1 MPKSV
6 FISLFIMFC
15 GILNAQNYKL
25 LKGRISHPNL
35 VVAGIHVINADRG
48 LAEITDID
56 GNFEISVA
64 IGEELIFSGVQYKKR
79 ALIISPEIFALDEVT
94 VYLEAFINELDE
106 VVVKPHNLS
115 GSLSSDLSNVKGQ
128 INFDDV
134 GIPGY
139 KGVRKEKIVSGKSL
153 ILSTLL
159 LPISGGINID
169 AVYKHLS
176 GYYKKLK
183 KRRKLDA
190 QFEMVFSGFGSE
202 LPAFTQMVVNASEF
216 MQAWWLIIVGV
227 LAGFYFAYK
236 QAHKKS
242 QAFRDGQERL
252 SLKMPVVGDILNK
265 SCIARFA
272 RTLSTTFAAG
282 VPLVDAL
289 DSAAGASGNVVYKN
303 AIMKIKNEVSGGTQL
318 NHAMNQANVFP
329 SMVIQMVAIGEESGA
344 LDSML
349 EKSATYYEEMVD
361 TAVDGLTSLIEPVIM
376 AFLGVVVGGMMI
388 AMYLPIFKMG
398 GAISG

>member
-1 MPKSV
+1 MHKSV
-6 FISLFIMFC
+6 LISLFTLFC
-15 GILNAQNYKL
+15 GIITAQDYKL
-25 LKGRISHPNL
+25 LNGKISHPNL
-35 VVAGIHVINADRG
+35 IVAGIHVINADRG

-79 ALIISPEIFALDEVT
+79 ALIITPEIFALDEIT

-115 GSLSSDLSNVKGQ
+115 GSLSSDLNNVKEQ

-169 AVYKHLS
+169 ALYKHLS

-190 QFEMVFSGFGSE
+190 QFETVFSIIKFYGVYFFEENYALEQEEVYDFVLGCSE
-202 LPAFTQMVVNASEF
+202 NSQLIDYYKKDMHEQVV
-216 MQAWWLIIVGV
+216 
-227 LAGFYFAYK
+227 
-236 QAHKKS
+236 
-242 QAFRDGQERL
+242 QAFEE
-252 SLKMPVVGDILNK
+252 
-265 SCIARFA
+265 
-272 RTLSTTFAAG
+272 
-282 VPLVDAL
+282 
-289 DSAAGASGNVVYKN
+289 YK
-303 AIMKIKNEVSGGTQL
+303 KKQY
-318 NHAMNQANVFP
+318 
-329 SMVIQMVAIGEESGA
+329 
-344 LDSML
+344 
-349 EKSATYYEEMVD
+349 EKD
-361 TAVDGLTSLIEPVIM
+361 
-376 AFLGVVVGGMMI
+376 
-388 AMYLPIFKMG
+388 
-398 GAISG
+398 

>member
-1 MPKSV
+1 MHKSV
-6 FISLFIMFC
+6 LILLFTLFC
-15 GILNAQNYKL
+15 GIITAQDYKL
-25 LKGRISHPNL
+25 LNGKISHPNL
-35 VVAGIHVINADRG
+35 IVAGIHVINADRG

-79 ALIISPEIFALDEVT
+79 ALIITPEIFALDEIT

-115 GSLSSDLSNVKGQ
+115 GSLSSDLNNVKEQ

-169 AVYKHLS
+169 ALYKHLS

-190 QFEMVFSGFGSE
+190 QFETVFSIIKFYGVYFFEENYALEQEEVYDFVLGCSE
-202 LPAFTQMVVNASEF
+202 NSQLIDYYKKDMHEQVV
-216 MQAWWLIIVGV
+216 
-227 LAGFYFAYK
+227 
-236 QAHKKS
+236 
-242 QAFRDGQERL
+242 QAFEE
-252 SLKMPVVGDILNK
+252 
-265 SCIARFA
+265 
-272 RTLSTTFAAG
+272 
-282 VPLVDAL
+282 
-289 DSAAGASGNVVYKN
+289 YK
-303 AIMKIKNEVSGGTQL
+303 KKQY
-318 NHAMNQANVFP
+318 
-329 SMVIQMVAIGEESGA
+329 
-344 LDSML
+344 
-349 EKSATYYEEMVD
+349 EKD
-361 TAVDGLTSLIEPVIM
+361 
-376 AFLGVVVGGMMI
+376 
-388 AMYLPIFKMG
+388 
-398 GAISG
+398 

>member
-1 MPKSV
+1 MHKSV
-6 FISLFIMFC
+6 LISLFTLFC
-15 GILNAQNYKL
+15 GIITAQDYKL
-25 LKGRISHPNL
+25 LNGKISHPNL
-35 VVAGIHVINADRG
+35 IVAGIHVINADRG

-79 ALIISPEIFALDEVT
+79 ALKITPEIFALDEIT

-115 GSLSSDLSNVKGQ
+115 GSLSSDLNNVKEQ

-169 AVYKHLS
+169 ALYKHLS

-190 QFEMVFSGFGSE
+190 QFETVFSIIKFYGVYFFEENYALEQEEVYDFVLGCSE
-202 LPAFTQMVVNASEF
+202 NSQLIDYYKKDMHEQVVQVFEE
-216 MQAWWLIIVGV
+216 
-227 LAGFYFAYK
+227 Y
-236 QAHKKS
+236 
-242 QAFRDGQERL
+242 
-252 SLKMPVVGDILNK
+252 
-265 SCIARFA
+265 
-272 RTLSTTFAAG
+272 
-282 VPLVDAL
+282 
-289 DSAAGASGNVVYKN
+289 
-303 AIMKIKNEVSGGTQL
+303 KIKQY
-318 NHAMNQANVFP
+318 
-329 SMVIQMVAIGEESGA
+329 
-344 LDSML
+344 
-349 EKSATYYEEMVD
+349 EKD
-361 TAVDGLTSLIEPVIM
+361 
-376 AFLGVVVGGMMI
+376 
-388 AMYLPIFKMG
+388 
-398 GAISG
+398 

>member
-1 MPKSV
+1 MRKSV
-6 FISLFIMFC
+6 LLSFFVLFC
-15 GILNAQNYKL
+15 GILKAQDYKL
-25 LKGRISHPNL
+25 LNGTISHPNL

-64 IGEELIFSGVQYKKR
+64 IGEKLIFSGVQYKKR
-79 ALIISPEIFALDEVT
+79 ALEISPEIFALDQIT

-115 GSLSSDLSNVKGQ
+115 GSLSGDLNNVKEQ

-190 QFEMVFSGFGSE
+190 QFEVVFSIIKFYGVYFFKENYGLEQEEIYDFVLGCSE
-202 LPAFTQMVVNASEF
+202 NSKLIDYYKKDMHEQVV
-216 MQAWWLIIVGV
+216 
-227 LAGFYFAYK
+227 
-236 QAHKKS
+236 
-242 QAFRDGQERL
+242 QAFEEY
-252 SLKMPVVGDILNK
+252 K
-265 SCIARFA
+265 
-272 RTLSTTFAAG
+272 TTQ
-282 VPLVDAL
+282 
-289 DSAAGASGNVVYKN
+289 Y
-303 AIMKIKNEVSGGTQL
+303 
-318 NHAMNQANVFP
+318 
-329 SMVIQMVAIGEESGA
+329 
-344 LDSML
+344 
-349 EKSATYYEEMVD
+349 EKD
-361 TAVDGLTSLIEPVIM
+361 
-376 AFLGVVVGGMMI
+376 
-388 AMYLPIFKMG
+388 
-398 GAISG
+398 

>member
-1 MPKSV
+1 MHKSV
-6 FISLFIMFC
+6 LISLFTLFC
-15 GILNAQNYKL
+15 GIITAQDYKL
-25 LKGRISHPNL
+25 LNGKISHPNL
-35 VVAGIHVINADRG
+35 IVAGIHVINADRG

-79 ALIISPEIFALDEVT
+79 ALIITPEIFALDEIT

-115 GSLSSDLSNVKGQ
+115 GSISSDLNNVKEQ

-169 AVYKHLS
+169 ALYKHLS

-190 QFEMVFSGFGSE
+190 QFETVFSIIKFYGVYFFEENYALEQEEVYDFVLGCSE
-202 LPAFTQMVVNASEF
+202 NSQLIDYYKKDMHEQVV
-216 MQAWWLIIVGV
+216 
-227 LAGFYFAYK
+227 
-236 QAHKKS
+236 
-242 QAFRDGQERL
+242 QAFEE
-252 SLKMPVVGDILNK
+252 
-265 SCIARFA
+265 
-272 RTLSTTFAAG
+272 
-282 VPLVDAL
+282 
-289 DSAAGASGNVVYKN
+289 Y
-303 AIMKIKNEVSGGTQL
+303 KIKQY
-318 NHAMNQANVFP
+318 
-329 SMVIQMVAIGEESGA
+329 
-344 LDSML
+344 
-349 EKSATYYEEMVD
+349 EKD
-361 TAVDGLTSLIEPVIM
+361 
-376 AFLGVVVGGMMI
+376 
-388 AMYLPIFKMG
+388 
-398 GAISG
+398 

>member
-1 MPKSV
+1 MHKSV
-6 FISLFIMFC
+6 LISLFTLFC
-15 GILNAQNYKL
+15 GIITAQDYKL
-25 LKGRISHPNL
+25 LNGKISHPNL
-35 VVAGIHVINADRG
+35 IVAGIHVINADRG

-79 ALIISPEIFALDEVT
+79 ALIITPEIFALEEIT

-115 GSLSSDLSNVKGQ
+115 GSLSSDLNNVKEQ

-169 AVYKHLS
+169 ALYKHLS

-190 QFEMVFSGFGSE
+190 QFETVFSIIKFYGVYFFEENYALEQEEVYDFVLGCSE
-202 LPAFTQMVVNASEF
+202 NSQLIDYYKKDMHEQVV
-216 MQAWWLIIVGV
+216 
-227 LAGFYFAYK
+227 
-236 QAHKKS
+236 
-242 QAFRDGQERL
+242 QAFEE
-252 SLKMPVVGDILNK
+252 
-265 SCIARFA
+265 
-272 RTLSTTFAAG
+272 
-282 VPLVDAL
+282 
-289 DSAAGASGNVVYKN
+289 Y
-303 AIMKIKNEVSGGTQL
+303 KIKQY
-318 NHAMNQANVFP
+318 
-329 SMVIQMVAIGEESGA
+329 
-344 LDSML
+344 
-349 EKSATYYEEMVD
+349 EKD
-361 TAVDGLTSLIEPVIM
+361 
-376 AFLGVVVGGMMI
+376 
-388 AMYLPIFKMG
+388 
-398 GAISG
+398 

>member
-115 GSLSSDLSNVKGQ
+115 GSLSSDLSNVKEQ

-190 QFEMVFSGFGSE
+190 QFEMVFSIIKFYGVYFFEENYRLEQEEIYDFVLGCSE
-202 LPAFTQMVVNASEF
+202 NSQLIDYYKKDMHEQVIHAFEEYNT
-216 MQAWWLIIVGV
+216 
-227 LAGFYFAYK
+227 K
-236 QAHKKS
+236 QY
-242 QAFRDGQERL
+242 E
-252 SLKMPVVGDILNK
+252 
-265 SCIARFA
+265 
-272 RTLSTTFAAG
+272 
-282 VPLVDAL
+282 
-289 DSAAGASGNVVYKN
+289 KN
-303 AIMKIKNEVSGGTQL
+303 
-318 NHAMNQANVFP
+318 
-329 SMVIQMVAIGEESGA
+329 
-344 LDSML
+344 
-349 EKSATYYEEMVD
+349 
-361 TAVDGLTSLIEPVIM
+361 
-376 AFLGVVVGGMMI
+376 
-388 AMYLPIFKMG
+388 
-398 GAISG
+398 

>member
-1 MPKSV
+1 MHKSV
-6 FISLFIMFC
+6 LISLFILFC
-15 GILNAQNYKL
+15 GILKAQDYKL
-25 LKGRISHPNL
+25 LSGKISHPNL
-35 VVAGIHVINADRG
+35 VVAGIHVINANRG

-79 ALIISPEIFALDEVT
+79 ALIISPEIFALDEIT
-94 VYLEAFINELDE
+94 VYLEAFINELEE

-115 GSLSSDLSNVKGQ
+115 GSLSSDLNNVKEQ

-190 QFEMVFSGFGSE
+190 QFEMVFSIIKFYGVYFFEENYGLEQEEVYDFVLGCSE
-202 LPAFTQMVVNASEF
+202 NSQLIDYYKKEMHEQVVQTF
-216 MQAWWLIIVGV
+216 K
-227 LAGFYFAYK
+227 AYK
-236 QAHKKS
+236 
-242 QAFRDGQERL
+242 
-252 SLKMPVVGDILNK
+252 I
-265 SCIARFA
+265 
-272 RTLSTTFAAG
+272 
-282 VPLVDAL
+282 
-289 DSAAGASGNVVYKN
+289 
-303 AIMKIKNEVSGGTQL
+303 
-318 NHAMNQANVFP
+318 NQ
-329 SMVIQMVAIGEESGA
+329 
-344 LDSML
+344 
-349 EKSATYYEEMVD
+349 YETD
-361 TAVDGLTSLIEPVIM
+361 
-376 AFLGVVVGGMMI
+376 
-388 AMYLPIFKMG
+388 
-398 GAISG
+398 

>member
-1 MPKSV
+1 MSKSV

-115 GSLSSDLSNVKGQ
+115 GSLSSDLNNVKEQ

-169 AVYKHLS
+169 ALYKHLS

-190 QFEMVFSGFGSE
+190 QFETVFSIIKFYGVYFFEENYALEQEEVYDFVLGCSE
-202 LPAFTQMVVNASEF
+202 NSQLIDYYKKDMHEQVVQVFEE
-216 MQAWWLIIVGV
+216 
-227 LAGFYFAYK
+227 Y
-236 QAHKKS
+236 
-242 QAFRDGQERL
+242 
-252 SLKMPVVGDILNK
+252 
-265 SCIARFA
+265 
-272 RTLSTTFAAG
+272 
-282 VPLVDAL
+282 
-289 DSAAGASGNVVYKN
+289 
-303 AIMKIKNEVSGGTQL
+303 KIKQY
-318 NHAMNQANVFP
+318 
-329 SMVIQMVAIGEESGA
+329 
-344 LDSML
+344 
-349 EKSATYYEEMVD
+349 EKD
-361 TAVDGLTSLIEPVIM
+361 
-376 AFLGVVVGGMMI
+376 
-388 AMYLPIFKMG
+388 
-398 GAISG
+398 

>member
-6 FISLFIMFC
+6 SISLFIMFC

-115 GSLSSDLSNVKGQ
+115 GSLSSDLSNVRGQ

-183 KRRKLDA
+183 K
-190 QFEMVFSGFGSE
+190 
-202 LPAFTQMVVNASEF
+202 
-216 MQAWWLIIVGV
+216 
-227 LAGFYFAYK
+227 
-236 QAHKKS
+236 
-242 QAFRDGQERL
+242 
-252 SLKMPVVGDILNK
+252 
-265 SCIARFA
+265 
-272 RTLSTTFAAG
+272 
-282 VPLVDAL
+282 
-289 DSAAGASGNVVYKN
+289 
-303 AIMKIKNEVSGGTQL
+303 
-318 NHAMNQANVFP
+318 
-329 SMVIQMVAIGEESGA
+329 EESLMRNLKWFLVSLNFMESTFLKKTMA
-344 LDSML
+344 LNRRR
-349 EKSATYYEEMVD
+349 
-361 TAVDGLTSLIEPVIM
+361 
-376 AFLGVVVGGMMI
+376 FMI
-388 AMYLPIFKMG
+388 LFWDVQKIA
-398 GAISG
+398 S

>member
-1 MPKSV
+1 MHKSV
-6 FISLFIMFC
+6 LISLFTLFC
-15 GILNAQNYKL
+15 GIITAQDYKL
-25 LKGRISHPNL
+25 LNGKISHPNL
-35 VVAGIHVINADRG
+35 IVAGIHVINADRG

-79 ALIISPEIFALDEVT
+79 ALIISPEIFALEEIT

-115 GSLSSDLSNVKGQ
+115 GSLSSDLNNVKEQ

-169 AVYKHLS
+169 ALYKHLS

-190 QFEMVFSGFGSE
+190 QFETVFSIIKFYGVYFFEENYALEQEEVYDFVLGCSE
-202 LPAFTQMVVNASEF
+202 NSQLIDYYKKDMHEQVV
-216 MQAWWLIIVGV
+216 
-227 LAGFYFAYK
+227 
-236 QAHKKS
+236 
-242 QAFRDGQERL
+242 QAFEE
-252 SLKMPVVGDILNK
+252 
-265 SCIARFA
+265 
-272 RTLSTTFAAG
+272 
-282 VPLVDAL
+282 
-289 DSAAGASGNVVYKN
+289 Y
-303 AIMKIKNEVSGGTQL
+303 KIKQY
-318 NHAMNQANVFP
+318 
-329 SMVIQMVAIGEESGA
+329 
-344 LDSML
+344 
-349 EKSATYYEEMVD
+349 EKD
-361 TAVDGLTSLIEPVIM
+361 
-376 AFLGVVVGGMMI
+376 
-388 AMYLPIFKMG
+388 
-398 GAISG
+398 

>member
-1 MPKSV
+1 MHKSV
-6 FISLFIMFC
+6 LISLFTLFC
-15 GILNAQNYKL
+15 GIITAQDYKL
-25 LKGRISHPNL
+25 LNGKISHPNL
-35 VVAGIHVINADRG
+35 IVAGIHVINADRG

-79 ALIISPEIFALDEVT
+79 ALIITPEIFALDEIT

-115 GSLSSDLSNVKGQ
+115 GSLSSDLNNVKEQ

-169 AVYKHLS
+169 ALYKHLS

-190 QFEMVFSGFGSE
+190 QFETVFSIIKFYGVYFFEENYALEQEEVYDFVLGCSE
-202 LPAFTQMVVNASEF
+202 NSQLIDYYKKDMHEQVV
-216 MQAWWLIIVGV
+216 
-227 LAGFYFAYK
+227 
-236 QAHKKS
+236 
-242 QAFRDGQERL
+242 QAFEE
-252 SLKMPVVGDILNK
+252 
-265 SCIARFA
+265 
-272 RTLSTTFAAG
+272 
-282 VPLVDAL
+282 
-289 DSAAGASGNVVYKN
+289 Y
-303 AIMKIKNEVSGGTQL
+303 KIKQY
-318 NHAMNQANVFP
+318 
-329 SMVIQMVAIGEESGA
+329 
-344 LDSML
+344 
-349 EKSATYYEEMVD
+349 EKD
-361 TAVDGLTSLIEPVIM
+361 
-376 AFLGVVVGGMMI
+376 
-388 AMYLPIFKMG
+388 
-398 GAISG
+398 

>member
-1 MPKSV
+1 MHKSV
-6 FISLFIMFC
+6 LISLFTLFC
-15 GILNAQNYKL
+15 GIITAQDYKL
-25 LKGRISHPNL
+25 LNGKISHPNL
-35 VVAGIHVINADRG
+35 IVAGIHVINADRG

-79 ALIISPEIFALDEVT
+79 ALIITPEIFALDEIT

-115 GSLSSDLSNVKGQ
+115 GSLSSDLNNVKEQ

-169 AVYKHLS
+169 ALYKHLS

-190 QFEMVFSGFGSE
+190 QFETVFRIIKFYGVYFFEENYALEQEEVYDFVLGCSE
-202 LPAFTQMVVNASEF
+202 NSQLIDYYKKDMHEQVVQVFEE
-216 MQAWWLIIVGV
+216 
-227 LAGFYFAYK
+227 Y
-236 QAHKKS
+236 
-242 QAFRDGQERL
+242 
-252 SLKMPVVGDILNK
+252 
-265 SCIARFA
+265 
-272 RTLSTTFAAG
+272 
-282 VPLVDAL
+282 
-289 DSAAGASGNVVYKN
+289 
-303 AIMKIKNEVSGGTQL
+303 KIKQY
-318 NHAMNQANVFP
+318 
-329 SMVIQMVAIGEESGA
+329 
-344 LDSML
+344 
-349 EKSATYYEEMVD
+349 EKD
-361 TAVDGLTSLIEPVIM
+361 
-376 AFLGVVVGGMMI
+376 
-388 AMYLPIFKMG
+388 
-398 GAISG
+398 

>member
-1 MPKSV
+1 MYKSV
-6 FISLFIMFC
+6 LLSLFTMFC
-15 GILNAQNYKL
+15 GILKAQDYKL
-25 LKGRISHPNL
+25 LNGTISHPNL

-64 IGEELIFSGVQYKKR
+64 IGEKLIFSGVQYKKR
-79 ALIISPEIFALDEVT
+79 ALEITPEIFALDQVT
-94 VYLEAFINELDE
+94 VYLEAYINELDE

-115 GSLSSDLSNVKGQ
+115 GSLSGDLNNVKEQ

-190 QFEMVFSGFGSE
+190 QFEVVFSIIKFYGVYFFEENYNLEQEEIYDFVLGCSE
-202 LPAFTQMVVNASEF
+202 NTALIEFYKKGRHQEVV
-216 MQAWWLIIVGV
+216 
-227 LAGFYFAYK
+227 
-236 QAHKKS
+236 
-242 QAFRDGQERL
+242 QAFEE
-252 SLKMPVVGDILNK
+252 
-265 SCIARFA
+265 
-272 RTLSTTFAAG
+272 
-282 VPLVDAL
+282 
-289 DSAAGASGNVVYKN
+289 YKT
-303 AIMKIKNEVSGGTQL
+303 KQY
-318 NHAMNQANVFP
+318 
-329 SMVIQMVAIGEESGA
+329 
-344 LDSML
+344 
-349 EKSATYYEEMVD
+349 EKD
-361 TAVDGLTSLIEPVIM
+361 
-376 AFLGVVVGGMMI
+376 
-388 AMYLPIFKMG
+388 
-398 GAISG
+398 

>member
-1 MPKSV
+1 MSKSV

-115 GSLSSDLSNVKGQ
+115 GSLSSDLNNVKEQ

-139 KGVRKEKIVSGKSL
+139 KGGRKEKIVSGKSL

-169 AVYKHLS
+169 ALYKHLS

-190 QFEMVFSGFGSE
+190 QFETVFSIIKFYGVYFFEENYALEQEEVYDFVLGCSE
-202 LPAFTQMVVNASEF
+202 NSQLIDYYKKDMHEQVVQVFEE
-216 MQAWWLIIVGV
+216 
-227 LAGFYFAYK
+227 Y
-236 QAHKKS
+236 
-242 QAFRDGQERL
+242 
-252 SLKMPVVGDILNK
+252 
-265 SCIARFA
+265 
-272 RTLSTTFAAG
+272 
-282 VPLVDAL
+282 
-289 DSAAGASGNVVYKN
+289 
-303 AIMKIKNEVSGGTQL
+303 KIKQY
-318 NHAMNQANVFP
+318 
-329 SMVIQMVAIGEESGA
+329 
-344 LDSML
+344 
-349 EKSATYYEEMVD
+349 EKD
-361 TAVDGLTSLIEPVIM
+361 
-376 AFLGVVVGGMMI
+376 
-388 AMYLPIFKMG
+388 
-398 GAISG
+398 